1 MTKRLPEPR
10 NAEGSAPRGNQ
21 RSTGT
26 PLPSSGIRQGIPPAT
41 GYFSPFVPTS
51 GDTAGDT
58 VYYLVSSIFDP
69 RTLQNATT
77 GDRVYSSFDPGHDY
91 RSIWLDLMYQIVFA
105 QFRMRQEPSTTTL
118 VEMLEIIVDTTRML
132 GIYLTALSMS
142 ASRDPDMFARSRVL
156 NLYDAKAE
164 MQSML
169 ASLPLP
175 RYLVELSLKY
185 IGLVDVSG
193 NYNFQNVGFLSV
205 GDYSSFIALYNN
217 VMSKQLAKNFL
228 RQIYPEIGL
237 IGDPDGSRSM
247 PDVLQAFINANYK
260 TSSSGFIPYILADG
274 ASDETLRLNSG
285 GLLCHSNRSGVI
297 ASTVTGWA
305 VPGSGIGG
313 GTVRTLFPSMC
324 VWKPSSGRD
333 AVITR
338 SIAAQAYSVVGTTVS
353 AESVLNAALAVN
365 MVHEYNMNQDDT
377 SAAGVITAYNGTTG
391 LATVSEVLSTE
402 NTRYR
407 CGAGFQLGSLT
418 YDLQANVVSLF
429 RDILLP

>member
-1 MTKRLPEPR
+1 MSKRLPEPR

-21 RSTGT
+21 RTVGT
-26 PLPSSGIRQGIPPAT
+26 ALPSSNIRQSIPPAT
-41 GYFSPFVPTS
+41 GYFSPFVPTA

-58 VYYLVSSIFDP
+58 VYYLISSIFDP
-69 RTLQNATT
+69 RTLQDATT
-77 GDRVYSSFDPGHDY
+77 GAPVYSGFTPGHDY

-105 QFRMRQEPSTTTL
+105 QFRMRQPPDTTTL

-156 NLYDAKAE
+156 NLYDAKVE

-193 NYNFQNVGFLSV
+193 TYNFQNVGFLSV
-205 GDYSSFIALYNN
+205 GDYSSFTTLYTN
-217 VMSKQLAKNFL
+217 VMSKPLARNFL

-260 TSSSGFIPYILADG
+260 TSGSGFVPYILADG

-285 GLLCHSNRSGVI
+285 GLLCHSNRSGVV
-297 ASTVTGWA
+297 ASTITGWA

-313 GTVRTLFPSMC
+313 STVRTLFPSMC
-324 VWKPSSGRD
+324 VWKPSAGRD
-333 AVITR
+333 AAITR
-338 SIAAQAYSVVGTTVS
+338 GIATQAYSVVGTTVS
-353 AESVLNAALAVN
+353 SETALNAALAVN

-377 SAAGVITAYNGTTG
+377 GAAGVITAYNGSTG
-391 LATVSEVLSTE
+391 LATVSELLSTE

-418 YDLQANVVSLF
+418 FDLQANAVSLF